1 MAGLAATFGS
11 GAMTNPLQDVLKSKV
26 ILITGTN
33 TTANHPIIANYIYE
47 AVQKHG
53 AKLIVVDPRKIK
65 LVDVSHMWLRPKLG
79 TDVAWING
87 LMHVIIKENLQAQS
101 YIDERTTG
109 FEDLKAA
116 VARYT
121 PEFVSDITG
130 LPVKD
135 IIETARLFA
144 NEGPGSILYAMGITQ
159 HTSGT
164 DNVKSLGA
172 LSMLCGYVGVD
183 GGGVNPLRGQN
194 NVQGACDMGGLPNV
208 FTGYQPVNDIGAQEK
223 FSKAWNVDALS
234 SKVGMTVTELIPA
247 AGKSVKALFIMGEN
261 PILSDADGHHV
272 EKCLTSL
279 DFMVVQDIFM
289 TETAKLADVILP
301 STCFAEKEGTFT
313 NTERKVL
320 RVRKAI
326 NPPGVAREDYRIICE
341 ISERMGYP
349 MNYADASEVMTE
361 INKLTPSYGGVLYSR
376 IETTG
381 LVWPC
386 PTPDH
391 PGTPVLHTKAFTKGK
406 GTFFA
411 IEYRAPAELA
421 DAEYP
426 TLLTTGRVHQHYHT
440 GTMTRKGSALNRLY
454 PEPLAEINAE
464 DAKIMNIADGSYVNI
479 ISRRGRLKV
488 KTAVSEMTDRGVVF
502 MPFHFYE
509 AAVNVLT
516 NGVLDPVSKI
526 PEFKVCAVRIE
537 KAA

>member
-1 MAGLAATFGS
+1 VAGLAATFGS

-47 AVQKHG
+47 AVQKRG
-53 AKLIVVDPRKIK
+53 AKLIVVDPRMIK
-65 LVDVSHMWLRPKLG
+65 LVDVSQLWLRPKLG

-87 LMHVIIKENLQAQS
+87 MMHVIIRENLQAQK

-109 FEDLKAA
+109 FDELKET
-116 VARYT
+116 VAKYT
-121 PEFVSDITG
+121 PDYVSEITG
-130 LPVKD
+130 ISSKD
-135 IIETARLFA
+135 IIEAARLFA
-144 NEGPGSILYAMGITQ
+144 KEGPGSILYAMGITQ

-164 DNVKSLGA
+164 DNVKCLGS

-208 FTGYQPVNDIGAQEK
+208 FTGYQPVNDIGALEK
-223 FSKAWNVDALS
+223 FSKAWVAGNLS
-234 SKVGMTVTELIPA
+234 SKIGMTVTEMIPA
-247 AGKSVKALFIMGEN
+247 AGKSIKAMYIMGEN

-272 EKCLTSL
+272 EKSLNQL
-279 DFMVVQDIFM
+279 DFLVVQDIFM
-289 TETAKLADVILP
+289 TETAKFADVVLP

-326 NPPGVAREDYRIICE
+326 EPPGEAREDYRIICD
-341 ISERMGYP
+341 ISERMGRS
-349 MNYADASEVMTE
+349 MNYSDASEIMAE
-361 INKLTPSYGGVLYSR
+361 INNLTPSYGGISYSR
-376 IETTG
+376 IEKTG

-386 PTPDH
+386 PTSDH

-406 GTFFA
+406 GSFFA
-411 IEYRAPAELA
+411 IEYRAPAEVA

-464 DAKIMNIADGSYVNI
+464 DAKIMSISDGSYINI
-479 ISRRGRLKV
+479 ISRRGRVKV
-488 KTAVSEMTDRGVVF
+488 KTTVSEMTDRGVVF

-509 AAVNVLT
+509 AAVNELT
-516 NGVLDPVSKI
+516 NGVLDPISKI

>member
-1 MAGLAATFGS
+1 
-11 GAMTNPLQDVLKSKV
+11 MTNPLQDVLKSKV

-53 AKLIVVDPRKIK
+53 AKLIVVDPRHIK
-65 LVDVSHMWLRPKLG
+65 LVDISHMWLRQKLG

-87 LMHVIIKENLQAQS
+87 LMHVIIQENLQAQT
-101 YIDERTTG
+101 YIDARTTG
-109 FEDLKAA
+109 FEDLKAC
-116 VARYT
+116 VAKYT
-121 PEFVSDITG
+121 PEYVSGITG
-130 LPVKD
+130 IPAQD
-135 IIETARLFA
+135 IIEAARLFA
-144 NEGPGSILYAMGITQ
+144 TEGPGSILYAMGITQ

-208 FTGYQPVNDIGAQEK
+208 YTGYQPVVDAAARDK
-223 FSKAWNVDALS
+223 FAKAWNADHLS
-234 SKVGMTVTELIPA
+234 DKVGMTVTEMIPA
-247 AGKSVKALFIMGEN
+247 AGKAIKALYIMGEN

-272 EKCLTSL
+272 AKCLSAL
-279 DFMVVQDIFM
+279 DFLVVQDIFL
-289 TETAKLADVILP
+289 TETAKLADVVLP
-301 STCFAEKEGTFT
+301 SSCFAEKEGTFS

-320 RVRKAI
+320 RVRKALD
-326 NPPGVAREDYRIICE
+326 PPGEARDDSHVICA
-341 ISERMGYP
+341 IAERMGYP
-349 MNYADASEVMTE
+349 MNYADASAIMSE
-361 INKLTPSYGGVLYSR
+361 INRLTPSYGGILYSR
-376 IETTG
+376 IEKTG

-411 IEYRAPAELA
+411 IEYRPPAELS

-440 GTMTRKGSALNRLY
+440 GTMTRKGSALNSLY

-464 DAKIMNIADGSYVNI
+464 DAKIMNISDGSYINI

-488 KTAVSEMTDRGVVF
+488 KTSVSEMTDRGVVF

-509 AAVNVLT
+509 AAVNMLT
-516 NGVLDPVSKI
+516 NGALDPISKI

>member
-1 MAGLAATFGS
+1 VAGLAATFGS

-234 SKVGMTVTELIPA
+234 SKVGMTVTEMIPA

-326 NPPGVAREDYRIICE
+326 DPPGVAREDYRIICE

>member
-1 MAGLAATFGS
+1 VAGLAATFGS

>member
-33 TTANHPIIANYIYE
+33 TTANHPIIANYIIE

-53 AKLIVVDPRKIK
+53 AKLIVVDPRHIK
-65 LVDVSHMWLRPKLG
+65 LVDISHMWLRQKLG

-87 LMHVIIKENLQAQS
+87 LMHVIIKENLQAQT

-109 FEDLKAA
+109 YEDLKAC
-116 VARYT
+116 VAKYT
-121 PEFVSDITG
+121 PEYVSGVTG
-130 LPVKD
+130 IPAQD
-135 IIETARLFA
+135 IIEAARLFA
-144 NEGPGSILYAMGITQ
+144 TEGPGSILYAMGITQ

-208 FTGYQPVNDIGAQEK
+208 FTGYQPVTDAAAHDK
-223 FSKAWNVDALS
+223 FAKAWNADHLS
-234 SKVGMTVTELIPA
+234 TKVGMTVTEMIPA
-247 AGKSVKALFIMGEN
+247 AGKAIKALYIMGEN

-272 EKCLTSL
+272 EKCLSAL
-279 DFMVVQDIFM
+279 DFLVVQDIFL
-289 TETAKLADVILP
+289 TETAKLADVVLP
-301 STCFAEKEGTFT
+301 STCFAEKEGTFS

-320 RVRKAI
+320 RVRKALD
-326 NPPGVAREDYRIICE
+326 PPGEAWDDSRVISA
-341 ISERMGYP
+341 ISEKMGYP
-349 MNYADASEVMTE
+349 MNYADASAIMTE
-361 INKLTPSYGGVLYSR
+361 INSLTPSYAGILYRR
-376 IETTG
+376 IENIG

-406 GTFFA
+406 GSFFA
-411 IEYRAPAELA
+411 IEYRAPAELS

-426 TLLTTGRVHQHYHT
+426 SLLTTGRVHQHYHT
-440 GTMTRKGSALNRLY
+440 GTMTRKGNALNSLY

-464 DAKIMNIADGSYVNI
+464 DAKIMNITDGSYIHI

-488 KTAVSEMTDRGVVF
+488 KTSVSEMTDRGVVF

-509 AAVNVLT
+509 AAINKLT
-516 NGVLDPVSKI
+516 NGALDPISKI

>member
-1 MAGLAATFGS
+1 VAGLAATFGS
-11 GAMTNPLQDVLKSKV
+11 GAMTNPMQDVLKSKV
-26 ILITGTN
+26 ILIIGTN
-33 TTANHPIIANYIYE
+33 TTSNHPIIANYIYE
-47 AVQKHG
+47 AVQKNG

-65 LVDVSHMWLRPKLG
+65 LVGISHLWLRHKLG
-79 TDVAWING
+79 TDVALING
-87 LMHVIIKENLQAQS
+87 FMHVIIKENLQAQA
-101 YIDERTTG
+101 YIDARTTG
-109 FEDLKAA
+109 FEDLKAC
-116 VARYT
+116 VAKYT
-121 PEFVSDITG
+121 PEYVSGITG
-130 LPVKD
+130 VPAKD
-135 IIETARLFA
+135 IIATARLFA
-144 NEGPGSILYAMGITQ
+144 TEGPGSILYAMGITQ
-159 HTSGT
+159 HTSCT

-208 FTGYQPVNDIGAQEK
+208 FTGYQPVNDIGAHEK
-223 FSKAWNVDALS
+223 FAKAWKADHLS
-234 SKVGMTVTELIPA
+234 EKVGMTVTEMVPA
-247 AGKSVKALFIMGEN
+247 AGKSIKALYIMGEN

-272 EKCLTSL
+272 AKSLSAL
-279 DFMVVQDIFM
+279 DFMVVQDIFL
-289 TETAKLADVILP
+289 TETAKLADVVLP

-320 RVRKAI
+320 RVRKALD
-326 NPPGVAREDYRIICE
+326 PPGEAWDDSRIISA
-341 ISERMGYP
+341 ISARMGYP
-349 MNYADASEVMTE
+349 MKYADASAVMDE
-361 INKLTPSYGGVLYSR
+361 INSLTPSYAGITYRR
-376 IETTG
+376 IENIG

-386 PTPDH
+386 PAPDH
-391 PGTPVLHTKAFTKGK
+391 PGTPVLHVNGFARGK

-411 IEYRAPAELA
+411 IEYRAPAELS

-440 GTMTRKGSALNRLY
+440 GTMTRKGSALNSLY

-464 DAKIMNIADGSYVNI
+464 DAKIMNISDGSYVHI

-488 KTAVSEMTDRGVVF
+488 KTTVSEMTDRGVVF

-509 AAVNVLT
+509 AAVNMLT

>member
-208 FTGYQPVNDIGAQEK
+208 FTGYQPVNDIGAHEK

-326 NPPGVAREDYRIICE
+326 DPPGVAREDYRIICE

-349 MNYADASEVMTE
+349 MNYAHASEVMTE
-361 INKLTPSYGGVLYSR
+361 VNKLTPSYGGVLYSR

>member
-1 MAGLAATFGS
+1 
-11 GAMTNPLQDVLKSKV
+11 MTNPLQDVLKSKV

-65 LVDVSHMWLRPKLG
+65 LVDVCHMWLRPKLG

-234 SKVGMTVTELIPA
+234 SKVGMTVTEMIPA

-326 NPPGVAREDYRIICE
+326 DPPGVAREDYRIICE

-349 MNYADASEVMTE
+349 MNYAHASEVMTE
-361 INKLTPSYGGVLYSR
+361 VNKLTPSYGGVLYSR

>member
-1 MAGLAATFGS
+1 
-11 GAMTNPLQDVLKSKV
+11 MTNPLQDVLKSKV

-47 AVQKHG
+47 AVQKRG
-53 AKLIVVDPRKIK
+53 AKLIVVDPRMIK
-65 LVDVSHMWLRPKLG
+65 LVDVSQLWLRPKLG

-87 LMHVIIKENLQAQS
+87 MMHVIIRENLQAQK

-109 FEDLKAA
+109 FDELKET
-116 VARYT
+116 VAKYT
-121 PEFVSDITG
+121 PDYVSEITG
-130 LPVKD
+130 ISSKD
-135 IIETARLFA
+135 IIEAARLFA
-144 NEGPGSILYAMGITQ
+144 KEGPGSILYAMGITQ

-164 DNVKSLGA
+164 DNVKCLGS

-208 FTGYQPVNDIGAQEK
+208 FTGYQPVNDIGALEK
-223 FSKAWNVDALS
+223 FSKAWVAGNLS
-234 SKVGMTVTELIPA
+234 SKIGMTVTEMIPA
-247 AGKSVKALFIMGEN
+247 AGKSIKAMYIMGEN

-272 EKCLTSL
+272 EKSLNQL
-279 DFMVVQDIFM
+279 DFLVVQDIFM
-289 TETAKLADVILP
+289 TETAKFADVVLP

-326 NPPGVAREDYRIICE
+326 EPPGEAREDYRIICD
-341 ISERMGYP
+341 ISERMGRS
-349 MNYADASEVMTE
+349 MNYSDASEIMAE
-361 INKLTPSYGGVLYSR
+361 INNLTPSYGGISYSR
-376 IETTG
+376 IEKTG

-386 PTPDH
+386 PTSDH

-406 GTFFA
+406 GSFFA
-411 IEYRAPAELA
+411 IEYRAPAEVA

-464 DAKIMNIADGSYVNI
+464 DAKIMSISDGSYINI
-479 ISRRGRLKV
+479 ISRRGRVKV
-488 KTAVSEMTDRGVVF
+488 KTTVSEMTDRGVVF

-509 AAVNVLT
+509 AAVNELT
-516 NGVLDPVSKI
+516 NGVLDPISKI